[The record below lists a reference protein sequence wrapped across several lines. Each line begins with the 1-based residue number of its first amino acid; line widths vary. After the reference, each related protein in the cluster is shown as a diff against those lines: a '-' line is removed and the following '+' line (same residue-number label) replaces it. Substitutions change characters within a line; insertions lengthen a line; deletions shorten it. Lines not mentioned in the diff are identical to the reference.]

1 MSAPLPPKD
10 SFVPPIITT
19 TTTSKSS
26 TSDDNSRDFVEFTA
40 SIDDILQGHANAKQH
55 TTTSA
60 YAVDDSITEDT
71 LSIDYDTELE
81 YSIADDD
88 DDDDIDASSSSTSS
102 SNSSSPNKDED
113 STRRVLK
120 QAHQR
125 LKHQS
130 IYEEVKLLRTQL
142 CQTLEIV
149 NKCNNLEQQ
158 LSKANQTIERL
169 QMNEK
174 RYKEELAKCE
184 MDFVNKL
191 NDMCEMMEVEI
202 LKRDERIVE
211 LQNRLNER
219 RS

>member
-26 TSDDNSRDFVEFTA
+26 ISDDNSRDFVEFTA

-88 DDDDIDASSSSTSS
+88 DDDDIGHILILTVVIVIFQ
-102 SNSSSPNKDED
+102 ED
-113 STRRVLK
+113 QLIQ
-120 QAHQR
+120 QAY
-125 LKHQS
+125 
-130 IYEEVKLLRTQL
+130 I
-142 CQTLEIV
+142 
-149 NKCNNLEQQ
+149 
-158 LSKANQTIERL
+158 
-169 QMNEK
+169 
-174 RYKEELAKCE
+174 
-184 MDFVNKL
+184 
-191 NDMCEMMEVEI
+191 
-202 LKRDERIVE
+202 
-211 LQNRLNER
+211 
-219 RS
+219 